1 MSNEIEPTL
10 WAIQEKALKSSA
22 SSQSPEEQAA
32 INEYQELY
40 QLLEQL
46 PEDQPPSMLAQ
57 TVTSTIVKRHRKQ
70 YAGKVLIVGLC
81 LFLIVGLV
89 MGVILLIPQS
99 LLFSQISKLI
109 PLPMLSVAI
118 VVVIAINMLIRRN
131 Q

>member
-1 MSNEIEPTL
+1 MSNEIDPTL
-10 WAIQEKALKSSA
+10 WAIQEKALKPSA
-22 SSQSPEEQAA
+22 SSQSPEEQTA

-40 QLLEQL
+40 QLLQQL

-57 TVTSTIVKRHRKQ
+57 TVSSTVAKRHRKQ
-70 YAGKVLIVGLC
+70 YASKLFTAGLC
-81 LFLIVGLV
+81 LLLIIGLV
-89 MGVILLIPQS
+89 TGLILLIPQS
-99 LLFSQISKLI
+99 LLCSQISKLI